1 MSALRLAGWLKLMGL
16 WQVRLQQLR
25 QVRFEQARVS
35 RLRRV
40 LFEPVRMPELRR
52 VLFER
57 VRVPELRPGRL
68 QTGRLRL
75 FWRGCWLWD
84 SWRVVLLV
92 DVAKLGGG
100 RG

>member
-35 RLRRV
+35 R
-40 LFEPVRMPELRR
+40 LRR